1 MLKNDS
7 LKEKYF
13 HAEIFLLKGLNL
25 PTDSCIHCPHEIEK
39 AIT

>member
-13 HAEIFLLKGLNL
+13 HAENLKGLNL
-25 PTDSCIHCPHEIEK
+25 PTATYMHCPHEIEK